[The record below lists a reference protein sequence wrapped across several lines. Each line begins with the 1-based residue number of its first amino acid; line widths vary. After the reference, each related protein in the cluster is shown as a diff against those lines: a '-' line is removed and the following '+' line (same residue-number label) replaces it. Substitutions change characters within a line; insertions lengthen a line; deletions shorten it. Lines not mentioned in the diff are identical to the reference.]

1 MVANYMIS
9 KSTLNNSIFIV
20 DDDESIVDSLT
31 VYFDLLGFKT
41 QTFSS
46 ASDYLEQL
54 DDRQGC
60 LICDISMPGMTGIEL
75 LAELNKGAHL
85 RPTLFLTG
93 GSTIKMAVEAMQLG
107 AVDFL
112 EKPISTEALL
122 EKVLDS
128 IEQFKPFQMAIDN
141 FKMLTPKERKV
152 FDLIV
157 KGVVNNGIAEQLF
170 MSVSTVEKHRSS
182 VMKKMQAES
191 LALLMEKLPKL
202 KPLGLSLECNN
213 T

>member
-1 MVANYMIS
+1 MILD
-9 KSTLNNSIFIV
+9 KPTLNNTIFIV
-20 DDDESIVDSLT
+20 DNDENIVDSLK
-31 VYFDLLGFKT
+31 VFFDFVGFKT

-46 ASDYLEQL
+46 AVDYLKQL

-60 LICDISMPGMTGIEL
+60 LICDISMPSMTGIEL
-75 LAELNKGAHL
+75 LSELNKSEHL

-93 GSTIKMAVEAMQLG
+93 VSTVEMAVEAIQLG
-107 AVDFL
+107 AIDFL
-112 EKPISTEALL
+112 EKPVSTEALL
-122 EKVLDS
+122 EKVLDA
-128 IEQFKPFQMAIDN
+128 IEQFKPHQIAVDD
-141 FKMLTPKERKV
+141 FKKLTPKERKV

-157 KGVVNNGIAEQLF
+157 EGVVNNDIAKQLF

-191 LALLMEKLPKL
+191 LALLMTKLPKL
-202 KPLGLSLECNN
+202 KPLGSALACNN

>member
-1 MVANYMIS
+1 MILD
-9 KSTLNNSIFIV
+9 KPTLNNTIFIV
-20 DDDESIVDSLT
+20 DNDENIVDSLK
-31 VYFDLLGFKT
+31 VFFDFVGFKT

-46 ASDYLEQL
+46 AVDYLKQL

-60 LICDISMPGMTGIEL
+60 LICDISMPSMTGIEL
-75 LAELNKGAHL
+75 LSELNKSEHL

-93 GSTIKMAVEAMQLG
+93 VSTVEMAVEAIQLG
-107 AVDFL
+107 AIDFL
-112 EKPISTEALL
+112 EKPVSTEALL
-122 EKVLDS
+122 EKVLDA
-128 IEQFKPFQMAIDN
+128 IEQFKPHQMAVND
-141 FKMLTPKERKV
+141 FKKLTPKERKV

-157 KGVVNNGIAEQLF
+157 EGVVNNDIAEQLF

-191 LALLMEKLPKL
+191 LALLMTKLPKL
-202 KPLGLSLECNN
+202 KPLGSALACNN

>member
-1 MVANYMIS
+1 
-9 KSTLNNSIFIV
+9 
-20 DDDESIVDSLT
+20 
-31 VYFDLLGFKT
+31 
-41 QTFSS
+41 
-46 ASDYLEQL
+46 
-54 DDRQGC
+54 
-60 LICDISMPGMTGIEL
+60 
-75 LAELNKGAHL
+75 
-85 RPTLFLTG
+85 
-93 GSTIKMAVEAMQLG
+93 MAVEAMQLG
-107 AVDFL
+107 AIDFL
-112 EKPISTEALL
+112 AKPVSTEALL
-122 EKVLDS
+122 EKVLDA

-191 LALLMEKLPKL
+191 LALLMAKLPKL
-202 KPLGLSLECNN
+202 KPLGSALACNN

>member
-1 MVANYMIS
+1 MILD
-9 KSTLNNSIFIV
+9 KPTLNNTIFIV
-20 DDDESIVDSLT
+20 DNDENIVDSLK
-31 VYFDLLGFKT
+31 VFFDFVGFKT

-46 ASDYLEQL
+46 AVDYLKQL

-60 LICDISMPGMTGIEL
+60 LICDISMPSMTGIEL
-75 LAELNKGAHL
+75 LSELNKSEHL

-93 GSTIKMAVEAMQLG
+93 VSTVEMAVEAIQLG
-107 AVDFL
+107 AIDFL
-112 EKPISTEALL
+112 EKPVSTEALL
-122 EKVLDS
+122 EKVLDA
-128 IEQFKPFQMAIDN
+128 IEQFKPHQIAVDD
-141 FKMLTPKERKV
+141 FKKLTPKERKV

-157 KGVVNNGIAEQLF
+157 EGVVNNDIAEQLF

-191 LALLMEKLPKL
+191 LALLMTKLPKL
-202 KPLGLSLECNN
+202 KPLGSALACNN

>member
-1 MVANYMIS
+1 MILD
-9 KSTLNNSIFIV
+9 KPTLNNTIFIV
-20 DDDESIVDSLT
+20 DNDENIVDSLK
-31 VYFDLLGFKT
+31 VFFDFVGFKT

-46 ASDYLEQL
+46 AVDYLKQL

-60 LICDISMPGMTGIEL
+60 LICDISMPSMTGIEL
-75 LAELNKGAHL
+75 LSELNKSEHL

-93 GSTIKMAVEAMQLG
+93 VSTVEMAVEAIQLG
-107 AVDFL
+107 AIDFL
-112 EKPISTEALL
+112 EKPVSTEALL
-122 EKVLDS
+122 EKVLDA
-128 IEQFKPFQMAIDN
+128 IEQFKPHQMAVND
-141 FKMLTPKERKV
+141 FKKLTPKERKV

-157 KGVVNNGIAEQLF
+157 EGVVNNDIAKQLF

-191 LALLMEKLPKL
+191 LALLMAKLPKL
-202 KPLGLSLECNN
+202 KPLGLALACNN

>member
-1 MVANYMIS
+1 MILD
-9 KSTLNNSIFIV
+9 KPTLNNTIFIV
-20 DDDESIVDSLT
+20 DDDEKIVDSLK
-31 VYFDLLGFKT
+31 VFFDFLGFKT
-41 QTFSS
+41 ETFPS
-46 ASDYLEQL
+46 AVDYLDQL

-75 LAELNKGAHL
+75 LAELNKGEHL

-93 GSTIKMAVEAMQLG
+93 VSTVKMAVEAMQLG
-107 AVDFL
+107 AIDFL
-112 EKPISTEALL
+112 AKPVSTEALL
-122 EKVLDS
+122 EKVLDA
-128 IEQFKPFQMAIDN
+128 IEQFKPLQMAVDD
-141 FKMLTPKERKV
+141 FKKLTPKERKV

-157 KGVVNNGIAEQLF
+157 EGVVNNGIAEQLF

-191 LALLMEKLPKL
+191 LALLMAKLPKL
-202 KPLGLSLECNN
+202 KPLGSALACNN

>member
-1 MVANYMIS
+1 MILD
-9 KSTLNNSIFIV
+9 KPTLNNTIFIV
-20 DDDESIVDSLT
+20 DNDENIVDSLK
-31 VYFDLLGFKT
+31 VFFDFVGFKT

-46 ASDYLEQL
+46 AVDYLKQL

-60 LICDISMPGMTGIEL
+60 LICDISMPSMTGIEL
-75 LAELNKGAHL
+75 LSELNKSEHL

-93 GSTIKMAVEAMQLG
+93 VSTVEMAVEAIQLG
-107 AVDFL
+107 AIDFL
-112 EKPISTEALL
+112 EKPVSTEALL
-122 EKVLDS
+122 EKVLDA
-128 IEQFKPFQMAIDN
+128 IEQFKPHQMDVN
-141 FKMLTPKERKV
+141 DFKKLTPKERKV

-157 KGVVNNGIAEQLF
+157 EGVVNNDIAKQLF

-191 LALLMEKLPKL
+191 LALLMAKLPKL
-202 KPLGLSLECNN
+202 KPLGLALACNN

>member
-1 MVANYMIS
+1 MILD
-9 KSTLNNSIFIV
+9 KPTLNNTIFIV
-20 DDDESIVDSLT
+20 DDDEKIVDSLK
-31 VYFDLLGFKT
+31 VFFDFLGFKT
-41 QTFSS
+41 ETFPS
-46 ASDYLEQL
+46 AVDYLDQL

-93 GSTIKMAVEAMQLG
+93 VSTVKMAVEAMQLG
-107 AVDFL
+107 AIDFL
-112 EKPISTEALL
+112 AKPVSTEALL
-122 EKVLDS
+122 EKVLDA
-128 IEQFKPFQMAIDN
+128 IEQFKPSLMAVDD

-157 KGVVNNGIAEQLF
+157 EGVVNNGIAEQLF

-191 LALLMEKLPKL
+191 LALLMAKLPKL
-202 KPLGLSLECNN
+202 KPLGSALACNN

>member
-1 MVANYMIS
+1 MMNLP
-9 KSTLNNSIFIV
+9 KPTLNNTIFIV
-20 DDDESIVDSLT
+20 DDDESIVDSLK
-31 VYFDLLGFKT
+31 VFFDFLGFKT
-41 QTFSS
+41 ETFSS
-46 ASDYLEQL
+46 AVDYLDQL

-75 LAELNKGAHL
+75 LVELNKGTHL

-93 GSTIKMAVEAMQLG
+93 VSTVKMAVEAMQLG
-107 AVDFL
+107 AIDFL
-112 EKPISTEALL
+112 AKPVSTEALL
-122 EKVLDS
+122 EKVLDA
-128 IEQFKPFQMAIDN
+128 IEQFKPSMMAVDD
-141 FKMLTPKERKV
+141 FKKLTPKERKV

-157 KGVVNNGIAEQLF
+157 EGVVNNGIAEQLF

-191 LALLMEKLPKL
+191 LALLMAKLPKL
-202 KPLGLSLECNN
+202 KPLGSALACNN

>member
-1 MVANYMIS
+1 MNLP
-9 KSTLNNSIFIV
+9 KPTLNNTIFIV
-20 DDDESIVDSLT
+20 DDDEKIVDSLK
-31 VYFDLLGFKT
+31 VFFDFLGFKT
-41 QTFSS
+41 ETFPS
-46 ASDYLEQL
+46 AVDYLDQL

-75 LAELNKGAHL
+75 LAELNKGEHL

-93 GSTIKMAVEAMQLG
+93 VSTVKMAVEAMQLG
-107 AVDFL
+107 AIDFL
-112 EKPISTEALL
+112 AKPVSTEALL
-122 EKVLDS
+122 EKVLDA
-128 IEQFKPFQMAIDN
+128 IEQFKPLQMAVDD
-141 FKMLTPKERKV
+141 FKKLTPKERKV

-157 KGVVNNGIAEQLF
+157 EGVVNNGIAEQLF

-191 LALLMEKLPKL
+191 LALLMAKLPKL
-202 KPLGLSLECNN
+202 KPLGSALACNN